1 MADYT
6 KWSWIS
12 TRLLKIKILYTMKP
26 LRIFPL
32 IAIAMLFASCEK
44 IMDDRNQPVPNDPK
58 TVWLLSVEVD
68 GLPSNVEAYSCA
80 VFNVNNANDVN
91 VFTRTEVKLPEL
103 LKIPGAKYLGTKNR
117 NNDRAYAVSFF
128 KINTQATES
137 ADLLTPLSTII
148 VPTCSELFKEKE
160 ETKKELPQK
169 IGFEESGVKG
179 YLHLRYD

>member
-32 IAIAMLFASCEK
+32 IALAMLFASCEK

-68 GLPSNVEAYSCA
+68 ELPSDVEAYSCA
-80 VFNVNNANDVN
+80 VFNVNNANDQ
-91 VFTRTEVKLPEL
+91 FC
-103 LKIPGAKYLGTKNR
+103 YH
-117 NNDRAYAVSFF
+117 
-128 KINTQATES
+128 
-137 ADLLTPLSTII
+137 TI
-148 VPTCSELFKEKE
+148 
-160 ETKKELPQK
+160 
-169 IGFEESGVKG
+169 
-179 YLHLRYD
+179 